1 MKNLIQKPVSILI
14 QAFFA
19 TTLITGIAQAGGERD
34 PLLASLIVDNLEISN
49 QENNPTGWAASAWV
63 GKDWH
68 KLYLKSEGESVQGQN
83 ESENQL
89 LYSTPVEKFWDLQL
103 GLAYDTAP
111 EANQTWAAIGLQG
124 LAPYFFETNA
134 LLLANS
140 DGLGIRL
147 ESEYEALFTQ
157 KLILTPSIALSAYS
171 FDNEKMGTGSGLSNL
186 NIGLRLRYEITRK
199 FAPYI
204 GLTYNQFFGTTA
216 DYVKAEGGKEQETSL
231 VAGVRFWF

>member
-1 MKNLIQKPVSILI
+1 MTIMTVN
-14 QAFFA
+14 
-19 TTLITGIAQAGGERD
+19 AQAGGERD
-34 PLLASLIVDNLEISN
+34 PLLAYFLMDNLEVSN
-49 QENNPTGWAASAWV
+49 QDNNPTAWAATAWV

-68 KLYLKSEGESVQGQN
+68 KLYIKSEGESAHGEI

-103 GLAYDTAP
+103 GVAYDTTP
-111 EANQTWAAIGLQG
+111 ESNQTWAAIGIQG

-134 LLLANS
+134 LLLASS
-140 DGLGIRL
+140 DGLGLRL

-157 KLILTPSIALSAYS
+157 KWVLTPSIALSAYS
-171 FDNEKMGTGSGLSNL
+171 FDNEQMRMGSGLSKL

-216 DYVKAEGGKEQETSL
+216 DYVKAEGGKEQEASV